1 MNKILKIIIKSD
13 PIFKYIVE
21 DYPFY
26 EGIFFH
32 SKDFNKMAILNF
44 HYILRINLAIDKG
57 NTELFCKSKYLMHL
71 IFSITSPP
79 PKLSIN
85 PKSKVKTK
93 ANLYLF
99 NILKTNIKLNLRLKI
114 QDKNYSK
121 STINLHMIKLIR
133 LKTHDP
139 YTIENRDMLKLSNM
153 DGEKIL

>member
-1 MNKILKIIIKSD
+1 
-13 PIFKYIVE
+13 
-21 DYPFY
+21 
-26 EGIFFH
+26 
-32 SKDFNKMAILNF
+32 MAILNF

-57 NTELFCKSKYLMHL
+57 NTEFFCKSKYLMHL

-85 PKSKVKTK
+85 SKSKVKTK

-121 STINLHMIKLIR
+121 STINLHMIKLIL